1 MYVLTAEDSS
11 QHETVKA
18 GCAEE
23 SDKNNF
29 RICSLNYINKGIRG
43 RDHNEKKKKNTYC
56 G

>member
-29 RICSLNYINKGIRG
+29 RICSLNYINEGIRG
-43 RDHNEKKKKNTYC
+43 RDHN

>member
-18 GCAEE
+18 GCAGE

-29 RICSLNYINKGIRG
+29 RICSLNYINEVGNCETRG
-43 RDHNEKKKKNTYC
+43 DRS
-56 G
+56 

>member
-18 GCAEE
+18 GCAGE

-29 RICSLNYINKGIRG
+29 RQLLPFLRLFSSF
-43 RDHNEKKKKNTYC
+43 NEEY
-56 G
+56 